1 MVVMQPCRTGIT
13 VGTTVPK
20 EKKNN
25 NHDIQTTIKVYEI
38 TVLGETES
46 KLKCTLR
53 KDLDFGQIS
62 S

>member
-1 MVVMQPCRTGIT
+1 MVVMQSCHTGIT

-46 KLKCTLR
+46 KMKCTLR
-53 KDLDFGQIS
+53 
-62 S
+62 